1 MQENSPLSKRT
12 TPARRANG
20 EDAFSAYHPAVAF
33 FYFVAVIGCAMFVM
47 HPAFLALALAG
58 GIAYRLHL
66 GSRRGLG
73 ALAGMM
79 VAACVLPAV
88 INPLFNHEG
97 ATILMY
103 LPSENPLTLESIVFG
118 VATGVM
124 LAAVVAWFGCYQIV
138 MTSDKF
144 IYLFGKALPALSLV
158 FSMVLRFVPRF
169 QEQFARVSYAQR
181 CIGRDMA
188 SGGALSRARHGVRA
202 MSIMATWALESS
214 VETADSMRSRGYG
227 LRGRTSFSLFR
238 FDVRDGVLTGGIA
251 GLRFAGL
258 AGVATVALEICFFAM
273 VLAAAPTA
281 LTWLSCA
288 AFGAL
293 SALPLVIDCLDEMRW
308 RYLRSKI

>member
-1 MQENSPLSKRT
+1 M
-12 TPARRANG
+12 
-20 EDAFSAYHPAVAF
+20 AFI
-33 FYFVAVIGCAMFVM
+33 YFVAVIGLAMFVM
-47 HPAFLALALAG
+47 HPAFLTLALAG
-58 GIAYRLHL
+58 GIVYRLYL
-66 GSRRGLG
+66 GGERGFG

-79 VAACVLPAV
+79 AVALVMPAL

-118 VATGVM
+118 VATGAM
-124 LAAVVAWFGCYQIV
+124 LAAVVVWFGCYQVV

-144 IYLFGKALPALSLV
+144 IYLFGRVLPALSLI

-169 QEQFARVSYAQR
+169 QGQLARVSYAQR

-188 SGGALSRARHGVRA
+188 SGGLAARARHGVKT

-238 FDVRDGVLTGGIA
+238 FEARDGVLAVVIAVLLAVTGA
-251 GLRFAGL
+251 GLEAG
-258 AGVATVALEICFFAM
+258 ALEFWFFPTM
-273 VLAAAPTA
+273 AAPVPTA
-281 LTWLSCA
+281 LSWLSCA
-288 AFGAL
+288 AFGVL
-293 SALPLVIDCLDEMRW
+293 CALPLIIDCLDDVRW

>member
-1 MQENSPLSKRT
+1 MRSNCDMR
-12 TPARRANG
+12 
-20 EDAFSAYHPAVAF
+20 EDAFSSYHPAVAF
-33 FYFVAVIGCAMFVM
+33 CYFVAVIGCAMFVM
-47 HPAFLALALAG
+47 HPAFLASALIG
-58 GIAYRLHL
+58 GIAYRLYL
-66 GSRRGLG
+66 GSGRGMG
-73 ALAGMM
+73 AVAGMM
-79 VAACVLPAV
+79 VVACLLPAI

-118 VATGVM
+118 IATGAM
-124 LAAVVAWFGCYQIV
+124 LAAVVVWFGCYQIV

-144 IYLFGKALPALSLV
+144 IYLFGKLLPALSLI

-169 QEQFARVSYAQR
+169 QGQLSRVSYAQR

-188 SGGALSRARHGVRA
+188 SGGVAARARHGVKT

-238 FDVRDGVLTGGIA
+238 FDTRDGVLVGVIA
-251 GLRFAGL
+251 ALLAVVLAGL
-258 AGVATVALEICFFAM
+258 ATGALDFFYFPMMTAPARTP
-273 VLAAAPTA
+273 LAV
-281 LTWLSCA
+281 LSCA
-288 AFGAL
+288 AFGIL
-293 SALPLVIDCLDEMRW
+293 CALPLVIDCLDEMQW